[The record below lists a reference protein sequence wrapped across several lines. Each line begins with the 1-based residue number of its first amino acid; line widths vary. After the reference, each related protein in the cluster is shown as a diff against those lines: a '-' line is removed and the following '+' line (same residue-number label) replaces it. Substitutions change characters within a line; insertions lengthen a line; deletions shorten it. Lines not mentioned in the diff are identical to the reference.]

1 MQIKKLDKLSKRLTE
16 NQAGQEGQDNALG
29 GASKDY
35 KPKHGDKMPTSKS
48 EAGSYM
54 LNAVRSAGGVTSQE
68 IPALIQ
74 FFDDLLDQFINQ
86 NISAYNISINMLVS
100 FSIYAFLASL
110 LSSESNADESAST
123 AASGTC

>member
-1 MQIKKLDKLSKRLTE
+1 MKISETKLRKVVRRQLQIKKLDKLSKRLTE
-16 NQAGQEGQDNALG
+16 NQTGQEGQNDALG

-86 NISAYNISINMLVS
+86 NMT
-100 FSIYAFLASL
+100 ASKAKKVGAGIEIGK
-110 LSSESNADESAST
+110 SRAGIRGE
-123 AASGTC
+123 